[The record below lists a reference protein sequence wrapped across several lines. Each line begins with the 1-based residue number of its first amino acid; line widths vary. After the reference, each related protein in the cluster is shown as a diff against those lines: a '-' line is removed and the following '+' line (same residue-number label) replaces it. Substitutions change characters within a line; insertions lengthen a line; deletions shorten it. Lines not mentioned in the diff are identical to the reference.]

1 MIFLGGG
8 TNKAVSAFRTVRLFR
23 TFRVLRVT
31 KLLRS
36 LSYMKV
42 ITGVISRS
50 INKFILIFVLLLL
63 FIYIYALLGMQIFGG
78 NLDIEGNIG
87 QDRIRQNF
95 DSFLN
100 AFIVVFQIMTQENWN
115 TMLFLMMRSTVT
127 KPFTLAYLISWI
139 FIGNYVFLNLFLAIL
154 LDEFTGEE
162 AAEDLEEMDED
173 GEEDDYHN
181 NTSRGPT
188 SDGRSYSNTMQKTKS
203 MSLDSSFRRSLT
215 SMTEGETDGEGST
228 SSAHVQKR
236 RQHEQ
241 IIECNRTFYIFAKD
255 NWLRRSCMQLMH
267 HPWFENSVLI
277 MIAISS
283 IKLAIDTYITDTDS
297 VPYDVSKKIDIGIN
311 VFFTIEMLTKII
323 AIGFFFD
330 NGSYLRE
337 TWNILDFIIVVASL
351 LDMSVA
357 SINLGFIKILRLLR
371 TLRPLRFVTHN
382 PSMRLVVTALLES
395 KTAIFNVL
403 IVIVMIW
410 YFFFG

>member
-1 MIFLGGG
+1 MILSLVEMIFLGGG

-139 FIGNYVFLNLFLAIL
+139 FIGN
-154 LDEFTGEE
+154 
-162 AAEDLEEMDED
+162 
-173 GEEDDYHN
+173 
-181 NTSRGPT
+181 
-188 SDGRSYSNTMQKTKS
+188 
-203 MSLDSSFRRSLT
+203 
-215 SMTEGETDGEGST
+215 
-228 SSAHVQKR
+228 
-236 RQHEQ
+236 
-241 IIECNRTFYIFAKD
+241 
-255 NWLRRSCMQLMH
+255 
-267 HPWFENSVLI
+267 
-277 MIAISS
+277 
-283 IKLAIDTYITDTDS
+283 
-297 VPYDVSKKIDIGIN
+297 
-311 VFFTIEMLTKII
+311 
-323 AIGFFFD
+323 
-330 NGSYLRE
+330 
-337 TWNILDFIIVVASL
+337 
-351 LDMSVA
+351 
-357 SINLGFIKILRLLR
+357 
-371 TLRPLRFVTHN
+371 
-382 PSMRLVVTALLES
+382 
-395 KTAIFNVL
+395 
-403 IVIVMIW
+403 
-410 YFFFG
+410 

>member
-1 MIFLGGG
+1 
-8 TNKAVSAFRTVRLFR
+8 
-23 TFRVLRVT
+23 
-31 KLLRS
+31 
-36 LSYMKV
+36 
-42 ITGVISRS
+42 
-50 INKFILIFVLLLL
+50 
-63 FIYIYALLGMQIFGG
+63 
-78 NLDIEGNIG
+78 
-87 QDRIRQNF
+87 
-95 DSFLN
+95 
-100 AFIVVFQIMTQENWN
+100 
-115 TMLFLMMRSTVT
+115 
-127 KPFTLAYLISWI
+127 
-139 FIGNYVFLNLFLAIL
+139 
-154 LDEFTGEE
+154 
-162 AAEDLEEMDED
+162 
-173 GEEDDYHN
+173 
-181 NTSRGPT
+181 
-188 SDGRSYSNTMQKTKS
+188 

-323 AIGFFFD
+323 ALGFFFD

-410 YFFFG
+410 YFIFLMIDFF